1 MFWSL
6 TQYFKVRKN
15 AIQVYS
21 LYGTPQVYNNCY
33 NTKLHKI
40 VKPGC
45 KLAGGSNM
53 YLLERYIG
61 TF

>member
-1 MFWSL
+1 MFRSL
-6 TQYFKVRKN
+6 TQYFEVRKN

-21 LYGTPQVYNNCY
+21 LYVAPQVYNNFY
-33 NTKLHKI
+33 NTKLYKI
-40 VKPGC
+40 VTSGC
-45 KLAGGSNM
+45 KLAGGSKM